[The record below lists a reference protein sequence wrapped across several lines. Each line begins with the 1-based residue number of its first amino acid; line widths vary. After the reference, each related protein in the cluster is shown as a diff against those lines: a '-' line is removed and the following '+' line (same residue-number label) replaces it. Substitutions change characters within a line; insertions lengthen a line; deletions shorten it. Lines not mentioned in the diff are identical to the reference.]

1 MASSAQEIDMDEVAE
16 NIRKVVNKT
25 AKCIKQG
32 LSLTGFNMKEMCIH
46 RSMMKEANKL
56 INKIIENAAEH
67 GFKCDYEALKEGKC
81 KLIGSA
87 DQLEA
92 GISILKKLKTF

>member
-1 MASSAQEIDMDEVAE
+1 MASQNGQIDMDEVAN

-25 AKCIKQG
+25 AQCIKQG
-32 LSLTGFNMKEMCIH
+32 LSLTRFTMKEMCIH

-56 INKIIENAAEH
+56 INKIIHNAAKH

-81 KLIGSA
+81 KLMGNPS
-87 DQLEA
+87 QLEA
-92 GISILKKLKTF
+92 GISLLKKLKPF